1 MVSAAGSKPG
11 VRLSW
16 TRCAPVKVNSTDLS
30 RAGGSS
36 HPATQPSHGF
46 HAALDS
52 RRFRWSPQ
60 CAQAVENAQAP
71 GVRLEKDE
79 RAIRRVVK
87 APG

>member
-1 MVSAAGSKPG
+1 MDTMRPGEGELDRFVSRGA
-11 VRLSW
+11 
-16 TRCAPVKVNSTDLS
+16 
-30 RAGGSS
+30 SS